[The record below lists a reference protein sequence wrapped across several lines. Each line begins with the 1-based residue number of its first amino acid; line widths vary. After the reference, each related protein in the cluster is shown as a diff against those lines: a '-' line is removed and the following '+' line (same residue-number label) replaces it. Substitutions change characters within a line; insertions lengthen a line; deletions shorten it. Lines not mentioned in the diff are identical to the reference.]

1 MKKHRFLWKLVAL
14 SIAPLSCLG
23 ALGVSTYAW
32 FMARHRVSFQG
43 QNIKVEAPGFDKYRL
58 FAYSV
63 GGNPVDG
70 SEPTRSYSD
79 YALLQTRYPEGI
91 PTDLDPTMDG
101 DFDDYF
107 QTINGIEL
115 QDVFPSTCFTFA
127 FYLES
132 SDFADFSVGLTAD
145 SSVDAAQT
153 NYLTV
158 KNEPIVLASAI
169 DIYAKVFALDSKA
182 TEANGQLSISLNET
196 QKNELNTFLTTEMGY
211 GDPIDHTAEDFGRED
226 LFEYRQDKDDDNPSS
241 ISRGLVERTE
251 FNGAALVV
259 FTVEF
264 TDFKDTHLR
273 SLNEDEK
280 PASPIEGATYWV
292 FDESS
297 RLSTPYQGLQF
308 TIKSIEANGNR

>member
-1 MKKHRFLWKLVAL
+1 MKKHRFLWKLLAL

-43 QNIKVEAPGFDKYRL
+43 NNIQVEAPGFDKYQL

-79 YALLQTRYPEGI
+79 YALLQTRYPDGI
-91 PTDLDPTMDG
+91 PESLNPSMNG

-132 SDFADFSVGLTAD
+132 NDFSDFSVGLTAD
-145 SSVDAAQT
+145 SSVDATQT
-153 NYLTV
+153 NYLDGTP
-158 KNEPIVLASAI
+158 NPIVLASAI

-182 TEANGQLSISLNET
+182 TETNGRLNINLNDT
-196 QKNELNTFLTTEMGY
+196 QKTELNAFLTTEMGN
-211 GDPIDHTAEDFGRED
+211 GDPIDHTAEDFGRD
-226 LFEYRQDKDDDNPSS
+226 DRFEYRQDLDDDDVSS

-251 FNGAALVV
+251 FKGAALVV
-259 FTVEF
+259 FTIEF
-264 TDFKDTHLR
+264 TDFKDTHL
-273 SLNEDEK
+273 SVV
-280 PASPIEGATYWV
+280 SSEGGQTYWE
-292 FDESS
+292 FDDTS

-308 TIKSIEANGNR
+308 KIKSIEANGNR

>member
-1 MKKHRFLWKLVAL
+1 MKKHRFLWKLLAL

-43 QNIKVEAPGFDKYRL
+43 NNIQVEAPGFDKYQL

-63 GGNPVDG
+63 GGNPSDG
-70 SEPTRSYSD
+70 SDPTRSYSD

-91 PTDLDPTMDG
+91 PESLNPSMQG
-101 DFDDYF
+101 NFDDYF
-107 QTINGIEL
+107 QPINGIEL

-132 SDFADFSVGLTAD
+132 SDFSDFSVGLTAD
-145 SSVDAAQT
+145 SSVEATQT
-153 NYLTV
+153 NYLTG
-158 KNEPIVLASAI
+158 KEEPIVLASAI

-182 TEANGQLSISLNET
+182 SETNGQLSISLNKT
-196 QKNELNTFLTTEMGY
+196 QKNELNAFLTTNMGN
-211 GDPIDHTAEDFGRED
+211 GDPIDHTAEDFGRD
-226 LFEYRQDKDDDNPSS
+226 DRFEYRQDRDPDDPSS

-251 FNGAALVV
+251 FKGAALVV
-259 FTVEF
+259 FTIEF
-264 TDFKDTHLR
+264 TDFKDTHL
-273 SLNEDEK
+273 SVV
-280 PASPIEGATYWV
+280 SSEGGQTYWQ
-292 FDESS
+292 FDDSS

-308 TIKSIEANGNR
+308 KIKSIEANGNR

>member
-1 MKKHRFLWKLVAL
+1 MKKHRFLWKLLAL

-43 QNIKVEAPGFDKYRL
+43 NNIQVEAPGFDKYQL

-91 PTDLDPTMDG
+91 PESLNPSMQG
-101 DFDDYF
+101 NFDDCF
-107 QTINGIEL
+107 QPINGIEL

-132 SDFADFSVGLTAD
+132 SDFSDFSVGVTAD
-145 SSVDAAQT
+145 SSIDATQT
-153 NYLTV
+153 NYLTG
-158 KNEPIVLASAI
+158 KDEPIVLASAI
-169 DIYAKVFALDSKA
+169 DIYAKVFTLDSKA
-182 TEANGQLSISLNET
+182 SETGNGLSISLNDA
-196 QKNELNTFLTTEMGY
+196 QKSELNNFLTIDMGN
-211 GDPIDHTAEDFGRED
+211 GDPIDHTAEDFGRD
-226 LFEYRQDKDDDNPSS
+226 DRFEYRQDRDPDDPSS

-251 FNGAALVV
+251 FKGAALVV
-259 FTVEF
+259 FTIEF
-264 TDFKDTHLR
+264 TDFKDTHL
-273 SLNEDEK
+273 SVV
-280 PASPIEGATYWV
+280 SSEGGQTYWQ
-292 FDESS
+292 FDDSS

-308 TIKSIEANGNR
+308 KIRSIEANGNR

>member
-1 MKKHRFLWKLVAL
+1 MKKHRFLWKLAAL

-43 QNIKVEAPGFDKYRL
+43 NNIQVEAPGFDKYQL

-79 YALLQTRYPEGI
+79 YALLQTRYPDGI
-91 PTDLDPTMDG
+91 PENLNPSMQG
-101 DFDDYF
+101 NFDDYF
-107 QTINGIEL
+107 QPINGIEL

-132 SDFADFSVGLTAD
+132 SDFSDFSVGLTAD
-145 SSVDAAQT
+145 SSVEATQT
-153 NYLTV
+153 NYLTG
-158 KNEPIVLASAI
+158 KDEPIVLASAI
-169 DIYAKVFALDSKA
+169 DIYAKVFTLDEQA
-182 TEANGQLSISLNET
+182 TETNGQLSLNLSET
-196 QKNELNTFLTTEMGY
+196 QKSELNAFLTTDMGN
-211 GDPIDHTAEDFGRED
+211 GDPIDHTAEDFGRD
-226 LFEYRQDKDDDNPSS
+226 DRFEYRQDLDDDDVSS

-251 FNGAALVV
+251 FKGAALVV
-259 FTVEF
+259 FTIEF
-264 TDFKDTHLR
+264 TDFKDTHL
-273 SLNEDEK
+273 SVV
-280 PASPIEGATYWV
+280 SSEGGQTYWE
-292 FDESS
+292 FDDTS

-308 TIKSIEANGNR
+308 KIKSIEANGNR

>member
-1 MKKHRFLWKLVAL
+1 MKKHRFLWKLLAL

-43 QNIKVEAPGFDKYRL
+43 NNIQVEAPGFDKYQL

-79 YALLQTRYPEGI
+79 YALLQTRYPDGI
-91 PTDLDPTMDG
+91 PESLNPSMNG

-132 SDFADFSVGLTAD
+132 NDFSDFSVGLTAD
-145 SSVDAAQT
+145 SSVDATQT
-153 NYLTV
+153 NYLDGTSD
-158 KNEPIVLASAI
+158 PIVLASAI
-169 DIYAKVFALDSKA
+169 DIYAKVFTLDEQA
-182 TEANGQLSISLNET
+182 TETNGQLSLNLSET
-196 QKNELNTFLTTEMGY
+196 QKSELNAFLTTDMGN
-211 GDPIDHTAEDFGRED
+211 GDPIDHTAEDFGRD
-226 LFEYRQDKDDDNPSS
+226 DRFEYRQDLDDDDVSS

-251 FNGAALVV
+251 FKGAALVV
-259 FTVEF
+259 FTIEF
-264 TDFKDTHLR
+264 TDFKDTHL
-273 SLNEDEK
+273 SVV
-280 PASPIEGATYWV
+280 STEGGQTYWQ
-292 FDESS
+292 FDDSS

-308 TIKSIEANGNR
+308 KIKSIEANGNR

>member
-43 QNIKVEAPGFDKYRL
+43 ENIQVEAPGFDKYQL

-63 GGNPVDG
+63 GGNPVDD
-70 SEPTRSYSD
+70 SDPTRSYSD

-91 PTDLDPTMDG
+91 PASLDPSMNG
-101 DFDDYF
+101 NFDDYF

-132 SDFADFSVGLTAD
+132 SDFTDFSVGVTAD
-145 SSVDAAQT
+145 SSVDSTQT
-153 NYLTV
+153 NYLTE

-169 DIYAKVFALDSKA
+169 DIYAKVFTLDSKA
-182 TEANGQLSISLNET
+182 SETNGQLSISLNET
-196 QKNELNTFLTTEMGY
+196 QKNELSAFLTTEMGN
-211 GDPIDHTAEDFGRED
+211 GDPIENTAEDFKRVD
-226 LFEYRQDKDDDNPSS
+226 RFEYRQDRDNDNPSS

-251 FNGAALVV
+251 FKGAALVV
-259 FTVEF
+259 FTIEF

-273 SLNEDEK
+273 RVVTTEDG
-280 PASPIEGATYWV
+280 ITYWE
-292 FDESS
+292 FDDSS
-297 RLSTPYQGLQF
+297 RFRLSTPYQGLQF
-308 TIKSIEANGNR
+308 KIKSIEANGNR

>member
-43 QNIKVEAPGFDKYRL
+43 ENIKVEAPGFDKYRL

-63 GGNPVDG
+63 GGNPTDG

-91 PTDLDPTMDG
+91 PASLDPSMNG
-101 DFDDYF
+101 NFDDYF

-132 SDFADFSVGLTAD
+132 SDFTDFSVGLTAD
-145 SSVDAAQT
+145 SSVDSTQT
-153 NYLTV
+153 NYLEGTS
-158 KNEPIVLASAI
+158 NPIVLASAI
-169 DIYAKVFALDSKA
+169 DIYAKVITLDSKA
-182 TEANGQLSISLNET
+182 SETNGQLSINLNDT
-196 QKNELNTFLTTEMGY
+196 QKKQLNAFLTTEMGN
-211 GDPIDHTAEDFGRED
+211 GDPIKHTAEDFKRVD
-226 LFEYRQDKDDDNPSS
+226 RFEYRQDRDNDNPSS

-251 FNGAALVV
+251 FKGAALVV
-259 FTVEF
+259 FTIEF

-273 SLNEDEK
+273 RVVQTEDG
-280 PASPIEGATYWV
+280 ITYWE
-292 FDESS
+292 FDDSS
-297 RLSTPYQGLQF
+297 SFRVSTPYQGLQF
-308 TIKSIEANGNR
+308 KIKSIEANGNR